1 MRLVQLTAFAAIV
14 NHGMTS
20 QGALLPLH
28 SWDSHIHVIDPER
41 FPLDPDREYTPKA
54 ATTASATRFQRCMGL
69 EHFVIVHPSV
79 YGTDNRALLDALAY
93 FNGTARGV
101 CVVDPDTVSNTTLG
115 QYHEAGV
122 RGVRL
127 SVKDTGTDREIVAA
141 VEKLAVV
148 ARVHDWVLQLRVP
161 LKVFVALKEVIPGLG
176 VRVVVDHFAYPQAG
190 SKTNNTQN
198 TIDPYRTPG
207 FSEVIELMQR
217 KLLFVKISGPYL
229 NSNLAP
235 YYEDMR
241 VITQTLLI
249 NGPDM
254 VVYGSDW
261 PHTSNKEGNAA
272 VGGRL
277 NPADY
282 KKIDDKA
289 TVEMYKEWSES
300 KAQIQRLFVDNPRRL
315 WGWNNFS
322 S

>member
-1 MRLVQLTAFAAIV
+1 MLKHHR
-14 NHGMTS
+14 
-20 QGALLPLH
+20 
-28 SWDSHIHVIDPER
+28 DSHIHVIDAER
-41 FPLDPDREYTPKA
+41 FPLDADRDYTPKA
-54 ATTASATRFQRCMGL
+54 ATTSNATDFQKSMGL

-101 CVVDPDTVSNTTLG
+101 CVVDPDTVTNTTLH
-115 QYHEAGV
+115 QYHDAGV
-122 RGVRL
+122 RGIRL
-127 SVKDTGTDREIVAA
+127 SMKDTGTNLEIVAA
-141 VEKLAVV
+141 VKKFAAV

-161 LKVFVALKEVIPGLG
+161 LKAFVALEEVIPKLG
-176 VRVVVDHFAYPQAG
+176 VRIVVDHFAYPQAG

-198 TIDPYRTPG
+198 TIDPYRTTG
-207 FSEVIELMQR
+207 FSEVIELVQR

-235 YYEDMR
+235 FYEDMR
-241 VITQTLLI
+241 VITQALII

-282 KKIDDKA
+282 KKIDDK
-289 TVEMYKEWSES
+289 TIVEIYKEWSES
-300 KAQIQRLFVDNPRRL
+300 KGQIQRLFVDNPRRL
-315 WGWNNFS
+315 WGWTDFS